1 MGGGLT
7 TSALSLFYFMGHKI
21 IHFFVTTKQIYQFV
35 NLLIISEQCNLRKL
49 ISYSSNTIL
58 YF

>member
-21 IHFFVTTKQIYQFV
+21 IHFFVTTKQIYQFA
-35 NLLIISEQCNLRKL
+35 NFLIFL
-49 ISYSSNTIL
+49 IFAFKNKIL
-58 YF
+58 